1 MQPRIDLRLLL
12 VAILALAACTNVW
25 SAELAPTLEDGQLGG
40 VLRAVNLPP
49 TIKKDLVSGLT
60 NRIVIRISLL
70 SSRQVV
76 AQAVADVAVKY
87 DLWDETFSMKV
98 NVDDRPQASR
108 TGYDVDDVITTLANL
123 NLPHL
128 FQADSVLR
136 SGPLQLEA
144 EILFDPIEKARMEE
158 IRKWVEEN
166 DHVAPPDAASLSS
179 ILPVPRSASARLFNR
194 IFEQYASGASLA
206 ATWKQTVV
214 STPFTMDDLRHGL
227 QHNQ

>member
-1 MQPRIDLRLLL
+1 MQPRIDLKLLL
-12 VAILALAACTNVW
+12 VAILILAASTNAW
-25 SAELAPTLEDGQLGG
+25 GAELAPTLEDGQLGG

-70 SSRQVV
+70 SSRQIV
-76 AQAVADVAVKY
+76 AAATADVAVKY
-87 DLWDETFSMKV
+87 DLWDETFAVKV
-98 NVDDRPQASR
+98 NVDDRPEASR
-108 TGYDVDDVITTLANL
+108 TGHDVDDVITALANL

-128 FQADSVLR
+128 FQVGAVPR
-136 SGPLQLEA
+136 SGPLQLQA

-179 ILPVPRSASARLFNR
+179 ILPAPRSASARLFNR
-194 IFEQYASGASLA
+194 IFEQYGGGASLA
-206 ATWKQTVV
+206 AAWKQTVV
-214 STPFTMDDLRHGL
+214 SKPFTMDDLRHGL

>member
-1 MQPRIDLRLLL
+1 MQPRMDLKLLL
-12 VAILALAACTNVW
+12 VAILALATLTNVRG
-25 SAELAPTLEDGQLGG
+25 AELAPTLEDGRLGG

-70 SSRQVV
+70 SSRQIV
-76 AQAVADVAVKY
+76 AAATADVAVKY
-87 DLWDETFSMKV
+87 DLWDETFAVKIKNDHSV
-98 NVDDRPQASR
+98 ITR
-108 TGYDVDDVITTLANL
+108 TGHDVDDVITALANL

-128 FQADSVLR
+128 FQADSVPR
-136 SGPLQLEA
+136 SGPLQLQA

-166 DHVAPPDAASLSS
+166 DHVPPPDAASLSS
-179 ILPVPRSASARLFNR
+179 ILPAPRSASARLFNR

-214 STPFTMDDLRHGL
+214 SKPFTMDDLRHGL

>member
-1 MQPRIDLRLLL
+1 MQPRMDLKLLL
-12 VAILALAACTNVW
+12 VAILALATLTNVRG
-25 SAELAPTLEDGQLGG
+25 AELAPTLEDGRLGG

-70 SSRQVV
+70 SSRQIV
-76 AQAVADVAVKY
+76 AAATADVAVKY
-87 DLWDETFSMKV
+87 DLWDETFAV
-98 NVDDRPQASR
+98 NIKNDHSVITR
-108 TGYDVDDVITTLANL
+108 TGHDVDDVITALANL
-123 NLPHL
+123 SLPHL
-128 FQADSVLR
+128 FQADSVPR
-136 SGPLQLEA
+136 SGPLQLQA

-166 DHVAPPDAASLSS
+166 DHVPPPDAASLSS
-179 ILPVPRSASARLFNR
+179 ILPAPRSASARLFNR

-214 STPFTMDDLRHGL
+214 SKPFTMDDLRHGL

>member
-1 MQPRIDLRLLL
+1 MQPRMDLKVLL
-12 VAILALAACTNVW
+12 VAILALAALTNVRG
-25 SAELAPTLEDGQLGG
+25 AELAPTLEDGRLGG

-70 SSRQVV
+70 SSRQIV
-76 AQAVADVAVKY
+76 AAATADVAVKY
-87 DLWDETFSMKV
+87 DLWDETFAMKIKNDHSV
-98 NVDDRPQASR
+98 ITR
-108 TGYDVDDVITTLANL
+108 TGHDVDDVITALANL

-128 FQADSVLR
+128 FQADPVPR
-136 SGPLQLEA
+136 SGPLQLQA

-166 DHVAPPDAASLSS
+166 DHVPPPDAASLSS
-179 ILPVPRSASARLFNR
+179 ILPAPRSASARLFNR
-194 IFEQYASGASLA
+194 IFEQYAGGASLA

-214 STPFTMDDLRHGL
+214 SKPFTMDDLRHGL

>member
-1 MQPRIDLRLLL
+1 MRLLL
-12 VAILALAACTNVW
+12 LAILALAASTSVW
-25 SAELAPTLEDGQLGG
+25 GAELSPTLEDGQLGG

-70 SSRQVV
+70 SARRIV
-76 AQAVADVAVKY
+76 AQVVADVAVKY
-87 DLWDETFSMKV
+87 DLWDETFAVKV
-98 NVDDRPQASR
+98 IVDDRPEASR
-108 TGYDVDDVITTLANL
+108 TGYDVDDVISALANL

-128 FQADSVLR
+128 FQADSAPR

-144 EILFDPIEKARMEE
+144 ELLFDPIEKARMEE

-214 STPFTMDDLRHGL
+214 SKPFTMDDLRHGL

>member
-1 MQPRIDLRLLL
+1 MQPRMDLKLLL
-12 VAILALAACTNVW
+12 VAILALATLTNVRG
-25 SAELAPTLEDGQLGG
+25 AELAPTLEDGRLGG

-70 SSRQVV
+70 SSRQIV
-76 AQAVADVAVKY
+76 AAATADVAVKY
-87 DLWDETFSMKV
+87 DLWDETFAVKIK
-98 NVDDRPQASR
+98 DDHSVITR
-108 TGYDVDDVITTLANL
+108 TGHDVDDVLTALANL

-128 FQADSVLR
+128 FQADSVPR
-136 SGPLQLEA
+136 SGPLQLQA

-166 DHVAPPDAASLSS
+166 DHVPPPDAASLSS
-179 ILPVPRSASARLFNR
+179 ILPAPRSASARLFNR

-214 STPFTMDDLRHGL
+214 SKPFTMDDLRHGL